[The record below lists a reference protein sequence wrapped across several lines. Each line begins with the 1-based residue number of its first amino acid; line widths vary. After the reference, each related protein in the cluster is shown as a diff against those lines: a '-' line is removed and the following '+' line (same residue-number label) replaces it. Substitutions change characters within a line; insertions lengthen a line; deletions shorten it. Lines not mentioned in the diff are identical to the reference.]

1 MPPRNISI
9 RISGLRKEAFSTC
22 LRWSTYATSILDTCR
37 LSYRHNIPDL
47 RRHGSGRDWDAIG
60 FYRDAFAA
68 TELPGRL
75 TDPAGRILNATILIG
90 DSVIRVGD
98 EAPWRIAK
106 NPRTLGGA
114 SSFVHL
120 YVTDADAVIER
131 AAALGARILLPIKDQ
146 FYGDRSGSIAD
157 PFEQTWTI
165 ATHKEDLS
173 PEEIR
178 QRFTDSLRGS

>member
-1 MPPRNISI
+1 MPQASSI
-9 RISGLRKEAFSTC
+9 PAGFHSAIPYLIFDGTAADAMAF
-22 LRWSTYATSILDTCR
+22 CR
-37 LSYRHNIPDL
+37 EV
-47 RRHGSGRDWDAIG
+47 
-60 FYRDAFAA
+60 FAA

-75 TDPAGRILNATILIG
+75 TDTAGRILDAAILVG

-106 NPRTLGGA
+106 SPRTLGGA

-120 YVTDADAVIER
+120 YVPDADAVIER
-131 AAALGARILLPIKDQ
+131 AVALGARTLLPVKDQ

-157 PFEQTWTI
+157 PFAHAWTI
-165 ATHKEDLS
+165 STHKEELS

-178 QRFTDSLRGS
+178 RRFADSLRGS